1 MKKARIVLDADFTVS
16 EIDRRLFGAFVEH
29 LGRCVYTGI
38 FEPGHP
44 TADKHGFRRDVLD
57 LVREL
62 GPTIMRYPGGN
73 FLSGYNWEDGVGPVD
88 SRPTRLDLAWASTET
103 NQFGTNEFINWCRL
117 AGIEP
122 MLGVNLGTRGPDE
135 ARNLVEYC
143 NHPGG
148 TRFSDLRKSHGYEW
162 PHGVKFWCL
171 GNEMD
176 GPWQICQKTATEYGR
191 AATEA
196 AKVMRWVDSSI
207 QLAACGS
214 SHRAMPTFGTWE
226 YEVMEHT
233 FDHVDF
239 LSLHMYYANP
249 LNDSSEFFANIDIMD
264 RFIKEAVAVSDAVA
278 AKRRSAKRMMLSFDE
293 WNVWYKARSDAD
305 HQQPGWPVAPRLI
318 EEVYDLMD
326 ALMVGG
332 ALITLLNN
340 ADRVK
345 CACLAQLVNVI
356 GAIKTEPGGPAWRQ
370 TIFHPFKLVSE
381 LAHGSVLRTKI
392 DGPKTNTKTAGEVP
406 ELVTSAV
413 FNPTAQAVTLFLL
426 NRSPDSEIE
435 VEGSLRGFPSFHAA
449 SGQRLTGTNLKL
461 TNTADNPD
469 AVMPQAHQDFSLR
482 DDNFTLRLPPLSW
495 DVLTLNYKS
504 TLKP

>member
-1 MKKARIVLDADFTVS
+1 
-16 EIDRRLFGAFVEH
+16 
-29 LGRCVYTGI
+29 
-38 FEPGHP
+38 
-44 TADKHGFRRDVLD
+44 
-57 LVREL
+57 
-62 GPTIMRYPGGN
+62 
-73 FLSGYNWEDGVGPVD
+73 
-88 SRPTRLDLAWASTET
+88 
-103 NQFGTNEFINWCRL
+103 
-117 AGIEP
+117 
-122 MLGVNLGTRGPDE
+122 
-135 ARNLVEYC
+135 
-143 NHPGG
+143 
-148 TRFSDLRKSHGYEW
+148 
-162 PHGVKFWCL
+162 
-171 GNEMD
+171 
-176 GPWQICQKTATEYGR
+176 
-191 AATEA
+191 
-196 AKVMRWVDSSI
+196 
-207 QLAACGS
+207 
-214 SHRAMPTFGTWE
+214 
-226 YEVMEHT
+226 
-233 FDHVDF
+233 
-239 LSLHMYYANP
+239 MYYANP

-381 LAHGSVLRTKI
+381 LAHGSVLQTKI

-413 FNPTAQAVTLFLL
+413 FNPSAQAVTLFLL

-435 VEGSLRGFPSFHAA
+435 VEGSLRGFPSFHTAN
-449 SGQRLTGTNLKL
+449 GQRVTGNNLKL

-469 AVMPQAHQDFSLR
+469 AVIPQAHQDFLLR

-504 TLKP
+504 TLNP